1 LKEDIIMPKNG
12 IKINSFF
19 TKLRNPAIERDIRP
33 YECRLQEVNRIALGA
48 LSDSELQNMAFEL
61 RDRIKAGAPQRV
73 AAIEAFALAR
83 EASDRVL
90 DMRPF
95 DVQVIA
101 GMAMCDGRLVEMQT
115 GEGKT
120 LAAVFPAFFKALS
133 GKGTHVLTVNDYLA
147 GRDAAWMGPVYEFLG
162 LTVGYVKEGMGNAER
177 KRAYGKDITYLTA
190 KEAGFDFL
198 RGFLALSKEELVQRP
213 FQFAIIDEADSI
225 LIDEARI
232 PLVIAGSGE
241 ASGVDTGLM
250 ARIVESL
257 RPHEDYD
264 SDEQCRNAYLTE
276 SGVCRVEAVLQCDN
290 LYEEKNLQLLVGLN
304 NALHAE
310 VLLKRDIDYIVRRGK
325 IELIDE
331 FTGRIADKRNWPHGL
346 QEAIEAKEG
355 IVSQSKGQ
363 ILASITMQ
371 HFIRQYPAICGMTGT
386 AISSANEFLEKY
398 GLNVVVVP
406 TNRSCIRVDY
416 PDIVFEN
423 KVAKEES
430 LTAEI
435 IRVHKTGQPILIGT
449 CSIEESER
457 LASKLLESEIECH
470 ILNAKNDELE
480 AHIIA
485 EAGAVGAVT
494 VSTNMAGRGTDIKL
508 GGSEEQDHERV
519 AGLGGLYVI
528 GTNRNASLRIDR
540 QLRGRAGRQGDPGFT
555 RFFVSLEDELF
566 KQYRIGDGLRSML
579 CSEACD
585 SLIDNPMFRKEIAH
599 AQRVVEGQNTAIRS
613 TLNKYN
619 EILEQQRRSI
629 FNRRLD
635 VLLDREPLKLMAER
649 LCERYNMLCELLGEA
664 ALQKAEKQVTLHFIN
679 SCWADYIDYISYI
692 RESIHLTHLA
702 GKNPIYEFN
711 RLAFDAFERLLEDIE
726 DSIINTLS
734 HAEVT
739 KEGIDMKKEGLE
751 VPAST
756 WTYLVDDGMEQL
768 GLNALCRDPLSA
780 ALQLPLFMV
789 LLLSNRYLRKRE
801 NIKD

>member
-1 LKEDIIMPKNG
+1 MSRNG
-12 IKINSFF
+12 VRINRFL
-19 TKLRNPAIERDIRP
+19 TKLRNPAVEWDIRP
-33 YECRLQEVNRIALGA
+33 YESRLQEVNRLKLST
-48 LSDSELQNMAFEL
+48 LSDSELQNIAFEL
-61 RDRIKAGAPQRV
+61 RDRIRAGASQSE
-73 AAIEAFALAR
+73 AAIEAFAIVR
-83 EASDRVL
+83 EASERVL
-90 DMRPF
+90 AMRPF

-120 LAAVFPAFFKALS
+120 LAAVFPAFFKALL

-147 GRDAAWMGPVYEFLG
+147 RRDAEWMGPVYDFLG
-162 LTVGYVKEGMGNAER
+162 LSVGYVKEGMGNVER

-198 RGFLALSKEELVQRP
+198 RGFLALSREELVQRP
-213 FQFAIIDEADSI
+213 FHYAIIDEVDSI

-232 PLVIAGSGE
+232 PLVIAGSRD
-241 ASGVDTGLM
+241 ASGVDTGQM
-250 ARIVESL
+250 ARIVKSL
-257 RPHEDYD
+257 RPHEDYE
-264 SDEQCRNAYLTE
+264 SDEQDRNAYLTE
-276 SGVCRVEAVLQCDN
+276 SGICKVETVFQCDN

-310 VLLKRDIDYIVRRGK
+310 VLLKRDIDYIVRKGK
-325 IELIDE
+325 IELVDE
-331 FTGRIADKRNWPHGL
+331 FTGRIADKRNWPYGI

-355 IVSQSKGQ
+355 IISQSKGQ

-371 HFIRQYPAICGMTGT
+371 YFIRQYPAICGMTGT

-398 GLNVVVVP
+398 GLNVVVIP
-406 TNRSCIRVDY
+406 TNRTCIRVDH
-416 PDIVFEN
+416 PDIVFES
-423 KVAKEES
+423 KEAKEKV
-430 LTAEI
+430 LVAEI
-435 IRVHKTGQPILIGT
+435 ARVHKTGQPILIGT

-470 ILNAKNDELE
+470 ILNAKNDEME
-480 AHIIA
+480 ARIIA

-508 GGSEEQDHERV
+508 GGAKEQEHERV
-519 AGLGGLYVI
+519 AALGGLYVI

-540 QLRGRAGRQGDPGFT
+540 QLRGRGGRQGDPGST

-566 KQYRIGDGLRSML
+566 KQFKINDRLRSVL
-579 CSEACD
+579 CAEACE
-585 SLIDNPMFRKEIAH
+585 SKIDNPMLRKGIDH
-599 AQRVVEGQNTAIRS
+599 VQRVVEGQNTAMRS

-619 EILEQQRRSI
+619 EIIEQQRRII
-629 FNRRLD
+629 FDRRLE
-635 VLLDREPLKLMAER
+635 VLLERKPLKLMEDR
-649 LCERYNMLCELLGEA
+649 LSERYNKLCQLVGEG

-692 RESIHLTHLA
+692 RESIHLMHLS
-702 GKNPIYEFN
+702 GKNPVHEFN
-711 RLAFDAFERLLEDIE
+711 ILAVDAFERLLEDIE
-726 DSIINTLS
+726 DNIIKTLT
-734 HAEVT
+734 HAKIS

-768 GLNALCRDPLSA
+768 GLNALCRDPFSA